1 MKGKCILAV
10 LVASLAAQSLWAQ
23 PKRVIFIRNSGAADY
38 GTADVNIIR
47 AIATSGYVTYEGF
60 RIMGLGWT
68 VTEVQ
73 EKQDQ
78 LTYTAADADLIFV
91 SQTISSGNIDDH
103 SDDPIG
109 VIMTEQAL
117 YDDDTNNNYA
127 GRRRSEMNL
136 SDSASQVNPMTH
148 VLIVDNTHPI
158 TSIFTSGT
166 TIQLFENR
174 PPNPPPQ
181 GGTSNLP
188 LGPDV
193 RRLAALSA
201 TDNRFPLVAADAGA
215 NVRPAQGGPVPAR
228 RVNLGYHNN
237 AMDYPTSA
245 GVVLLLR
252 ACQWAAGVTP
262 TVDFSSVQ
270 LASVVSATRA
280 FGSPFYQIGD
290 VTTATITIVHRAN
303 SNPLV
308 VREVI
313 PAGWTAS
320 DISHG
325 GTFNA
330 GTGEITWNLNFTGT
344 TVLRYSVLP
353 KANVNTSSQFSGT
366 TTDAAG
372 FVTQIMGTVNLDEFD
387 AKPIIYVKFQ
397 SSTPL
402 YDNVARNVL
411 GTVGYTSGPIS
422 VKGLGYPI
430 RTLLENDPAEAT
442 SFTTNHG
449 VLLFISQSVG
459 AEGNIFYHTK
469 DDIPI
474 LMTKTGMFNNT
485 APPNSDMYFCTG
497 TSSAAGGLGFNIVA
511 TTHPITSIFPQGF
524 LQLWRGGASPPVIGA
539 GTGTFGSSVIKLAGY
554 PVTPLNPNP
563 TSVTLAVAEAGESG
577 FMTPAAAQPYVSPKR
592 RAILGYQEFT
602 LDNPTANGIYLLQ
615 RTVQWLIGD
624 NVTAGTNAPAA
635 PTNLTSVKSGI
646 SVQLDW
652 QGVANANGYAIQRK
666 VGDTGTYQD
675 IGKVRH
681 NTPRFMDSGVVVGQ
695 TYHYRVRAF
704 NVTGESGYSN
714 ETSIT
719 FQPSLN
725 VQRWENY
732 R

>member
-10 LVASLAAQSLWAQ
+10 LVVSLSAQTLWAQ
-23 PKRVIFIRNSGAADY
+23 PKRVIFIRNTGASDY
-38 GTADVNIIR
+38 ATADVNIIR
-47 AIATSGYVTYEGF
+47 AIATSGYVRYEGF
-60 RIMGLGWT
+60 GILGLGWT

-73 EKQDQ
+73 ERTDQ
-78 LTYTAADADLIFV
+78 QTYTAADTDLIFV
-91 SQTISSGNIDDH
+91 SQTISSGNIEDH
-103 SDDPIG
+103 SDDPVG

-117 YDDDTNNNYA
+117 YDDDTGNNWA
-127 GRRRSEMNL
+127 GRPRSEMSL
-136 SDSASQVNPMTH
+136 SDGAAQINPMTH
-148 VLIVDNTHPI
+148 VRIVDNTHPI

-181 GGTSNLP
+181 GGVSVLP
-188 LGPDV
+188 LGAGV

-201 TDNRFPLVAADAGA
+201 TDNRFPLVAADTGA
-215 NVRPAQGGPVPAR
+215 ALRPRVGTAPAR

-237 AMDYPTSA
+237 AMDFPTSA

-252 ACQWAAGVTP
+252 TCQWAAGVTP

-270 LASVVSATRA
+270 MAAVASATRA

-303 SNPLV
+303 SNPLI

-313 PAGWTAS
+313 PSGWTAS

-330 GTGEITWNLNFTGT
+330 STGEITWNLNFTGT
-344 TVLRYSVLP
+344 TVLRYSFLP

-372 FVTQIMGTVNLDEFD
+372 FVTQIMGTVNLNEFD
-387 AKPIIYVKFQ
+387 AKPIIYVKFV
-397 SSTPL
+397 SSTPR
-402 YDNVARNVL
+402 YDDVARNVL
-411 GTVGYTSGPIS
+411 GTVGYTSGSIS

-430 RTLLENDPAEAT
+430 WTLTENDAEEAT

-449 VLLFISQSVG
+449 VLLFISHSVG
-459 AEGNIFYHTK
+459 TEANIAYHTK
-469 DDIPI
+469 DNIPI
-474 LMTKTGMFNNT
+474 LMTKSGMFNNT
-485 APPNSDMYFCTG
+485 APPMSDMYFCTG
-497 TSSAAGGLGFNIVA
+497 TSSAAGAMGFNIVA
-511 TTHPITSIFPQGF
+511 TTHPITSIFPLGF
-524 LQLWRGGASPPVIGA
+524 LQLWRGGASAPVIGA

-615 RTVQWLIGD
+615 RTAQWLIGD
-624 NVTAGTNAPAA
+624 NVTAGANAPAA
-635 PTNLTSVKSGI
+635 PTNLTSVQSGI
-646 SVQLDW
+646 SVQLNW
-652 QGVANANGYAIQRK
+652 QTVANANGYAIQRK

-675 IGKVRH
+675 IGKVRY
-681 NTPRFMDSGVVVGQ
+681 NTPTFMDSGVGIGK
-695 TYHYRVRAF
+695 TYYYRVRAF

-725 VQRWENY
+725 VQRWEHY